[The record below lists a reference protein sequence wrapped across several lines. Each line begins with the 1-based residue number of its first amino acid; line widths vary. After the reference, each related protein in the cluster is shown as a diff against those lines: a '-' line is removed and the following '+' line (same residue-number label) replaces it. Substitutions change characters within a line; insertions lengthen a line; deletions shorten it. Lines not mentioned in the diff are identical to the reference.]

1 MFSNCRLLVTL
12 QALSLSLCYGMC
24 VGFNQVRQWWVQG
37 YKKGVLKAFIV
48 KILNVYNYSLIV
60 QEEVQ
65 STMVH

>member
-1 MFSNCRLLVTL
+1 MLLNCRLLVML
-12 QALSLSLCYGMC
+12 QALSLLPCCGMC
-24 VGFNQVRQWWVQG
+24 VGFNQVRRWWVQG